1 MKEKRYTISEAAK
14 MLEVE
19 NHVLRY
25 WEEELNLAVPRNEL
39 GHRYYRE
46 EEIQLLNCIKELKKK
61 GFQLKAV
68 KEVLPDLEEGKEE
81 EDKKVVP
88 IHKEN
93 RRGELSLVES
103 ASETAVRTRE
113 EKMQEFEMIMGKI
126 IGKALRENAR
136 DMGDAMGDRITG
148 RVLEEVDELFEEK
161 EEREEERY
169 RKLDEAIRS
178 HQKARQEIAATMED
192 GRKRKSRF
200 FKKNKRKI

>member
-103 ASETAVRTRE
+103 ASETAVKTRE

>member
-103 ASETAVRTRE
+103 ASETAVKTRE

-136 DMGDAMGDRITG
+136 DMSDAMGDRITG

>member
-46 EEIQLLNCIKELKKK
+46 EEIQLLNCIKELKNK

-93 RRGELSLVES
+93 RRTELSLVES
-103 ASETAVRTRE
+103 DPGTAVRTRE

-136 DMGDAMGDRITG
+136 DMSEAMGDRITG

-178 HQKARQEIAATMED
+178 HQKARQEIAATLDD